1 MNYQESVKYIL
12 DISKFTVKNHLT
24 HTKEFLLRLGNPQV
38 GRKVIHVAGTN
49 GKGSVCAYIQA
60 LLLAEKKRTGFFSS
74 PHLVKINE
82 RIRINGEEIDDE
94 TFLAVFQKVKTTVDE
109 MEKDG
114 LAHPTFFEFLFGM
127 AMTAFAMADMEY
139 IVLETGLGGR
149 LDATNAIDD
158 PVLTVITAVGMDH
171 IEILGDTIEKI
182 AAEKG
187 GIIKRQVPLVFDG
200 NNVRAAAVFRQIAE
214 NCGAPCREITKDAYE
229 IQEITEK
236 YIAFSKRSAY
246 DEDTTWRLSNT
257 GCYQVDN
264 ALLALE
270 AVQLLLPKRHLK
282 LWKDTLFHVKWPGR
296 MEEILPGVYIDGAHN
311 ENAVE
316 RFVETVKRRPVH
328 GGRTVILFSAVK
340 EKEYEKMIAEL
351 CQNLSVDSYVITTVE
366 STRKVDAGEL
376 ARIVR
381 KYTDSEVTV
390 REQLEEAWAEM
401 MKQKGEDG
409 IAYCLGSLYL
419 VGMIKEL
426 VKGEPEC

>member
-12 DISKFTVKNHLT
+12 DIPKFTVKNHLT

-171 IEILGDTIEKI
+171 MEILGDTIEKLQQKRAGSSKDRFRLCSMGI
-182 AAEKG
+182 MCRQQLFSDKLRKIVVHLVEKSRKMRTKFRKSQRNILHFQNEVRMMKILHG
-187 GIIKRQVPLVFDG
+187 GFPIPDVIRWTMHCLH
-200 NNVRAAAVFRQIAE
+200 
-214 NCGAPCREITKDAYE
+214 
-229 IQEITEK
+229 
-236 YIAFSKRSAY
+236 
-246 DEDTTWRLSNT
+246 WRLCSFFF
-257 GCYQVDN
+257 Q
-264 ALLALE
+264 
-270 AVQLLLPKRHLK
+270 
-282 LWKDTLFHVKWPGR
+282 KD
-296 MEEILPGVYIDGAHN
+296 I
-311 ENAVE
+311 
-316 RFVETVKRRPVH
+316 
-328 GGRTVILFSAVK
+328 
-340 EKEYEKMIAEL
+340 
-351 CQNLSVDSYVITTVE
+351 
-366 STRKVDAGEL
+366 
-376 ARIVR
+376 
-381 KYTDSEVTV
+381 
-390 REQLEEAWAEM
+390 
-401 MKQKGEDG
+401 
-409 IAYCLGSLYL
+409 
-419 VGMIKEL
+419 
-426 VKGEPEC
+426 

>member
-1 MNYQESVKYIL
+1 MCRQQLFSDK
-12 DISKFTVKNHLT
+12 
-24 HTKEFLLRLGNPQV
+24 LRKIV
-38 GRKVIHVAGTN
+38 V
-49 GKGSVCAYIQA
+49 
-60 LLLAEKKRTGFFSS
+60 
-74 PHLVKINE
+74 HLVE
-82 RIRINGEEIDDE
+82 
-94 TFLAVFQKVKTTVDE
+94 KV
-109 MEKDG
+109 
-114 LAHPTFFEFLFGM
+114 
-127 AMTAFAMADMEY
+127 
-139 IVLETGLGGR
+139 
-149 LDATNAIDD
+149 
-158 PVLTVITAVGMDH
+158 
-171 IEILGDTIEKI
+171 
-182 AAEKG
+182 
-187 GIIKRQVPLVFDG
+187 
-200 NNVRAAAVFRQIAE
+200 
-214 NCGAPCREITKDAYE
+214 TKDAYE